1 MIKEKEKKGGCE
13 TKENRESCELLKNIK
28 RLNKKG
34 KEKAV
39 KETTEE
45 GEKRKT

>member
-1 MIKEKEKKGGCE
+1 MRKERKMRAIEKRNKG
-13 TKENRESCELLKNIK
+13 R
-28 RLNKKG
+28 
-34 KEKAV
+34 EKAV